1 MTMRKRTFMTVVM
14 TLLCLMAWADNNQTV
29 VVGGTAVE
37 KYASQL
43 TFDGN
48 NVTITFE
55 DGTAQTADMASVS
68 ISLSYDDASSGI
80 TQIIPAEEN
89 VSRVYSVSGQ
99 YMGNSVEAMPKGLYI
114 VNGKKVVI
122 R

>member
-1 MTMRKRTFMTVVM
+1 MTVVM
-14 TLLCLMAWADNNQTV
+14 TLLCLMAWADNSQTV
-29 VVGGTAVE
+29 VVGGTPLD

-43 TFDGN
+43 TFDGH

-55 DGTAQTADMASVS
+55 DGTTQTADMASVS
-68 ISLSYDDASSGI
+68 ISLSYDDTSSGI
-80 TQIIPAEEN
+80 SQIIPAEEN

-122 R
+122 K

>member
-1 MTMRKRTFMTVVM
+1 MTMRKRTFITVVM

-29 VVGGTAVE
+29 VVGGTVVE
-37 KYASQL
+37 KYVSQL
-43 TFDGN
+43 TFDGH

-55 DGTAQTADMASVS
+55 DGTTQTADMTSVS

-80 TQIIPAEEN
+80 SQIIPAEEN

-99 YMGNSVEAMPKGLYI
+99 YLGSSVETMPKGLYI

>member
-1 MTMRKRTFMTVVM
+1 MTVVM
-14 TLLCLMAWADNNQTV
+14 TLLCQMAWAENNQTV
-29 VVGGTAVE
+29 VVGGTAVD

-68 ISLSYDDASSGI
+68 INLSYDDASSGI
-80 TQIIPAEEN
+80 SQIIPAEEK

-99 YMGNSVEAMPKGLYI
+99 YLGSSVETMPKGLYI

>member
-1 MTMRKRTFMTVVM
+1 MTVVM

-29 VVGGTAVE
+29 VVGGTVAD

-43 TFDGN
+43 TFDGH

-55 DGTAQTADMASVS
+55 DGTAQTA
-68 ISLSYDDASSGI
+68 
-80 TQIIPAEEN
+80 
-89 VSRVYSVSGQ
+89 VSGQ
-99 YMGNSVEAMPKGLYI
+99 YLGSSVETMPKGLYI

-122 R
+122 K

>member
-1 MTMRKRTFMTVVM
+1 MTVVM

-29 VVGGTAVE
+29 VVGGTVAD

-43 TFDGN
+43 TFDGH

-55 DGTAQTADMASVS
+55 DGTVQTADMASVS

>member
-1 MTMRKRTFMTVVM
+1 MTMRKRTFITVVM

-29 VVGGTAVE
+29 VVGGTVVE

-43 TFDGN
+43 TFDGH

-55 DGTAQTADMASVS
+55 DGTTQTADMTSVS

-80 TQIIPAEEN
+80 TQIIPAEEK

-99 YMGNSVEAMPKGLYI
+99 YLGSSVETMPKGLYI

-122 R
+122 K

>member
-1 MTMRKRTFMTVVM
+1 MTVVM

-29 VVGGTAVE
+29 VVGGTVAD

-43 TFDGN
+43 TFDGH
-48 NVTITFE
+48 NVTITCE
-55 DGTAQTADMASVS
+55 DGTTQTADMTSVS

-80 TQIIPAEEN
+80 SQIIPAEEK

-99 YMGNSVEAMPKGLYI
+99 YLGSSVEAMPKGLYI